1 MENHEEEEFENLDT
15 DWIEEYNN
23 IEELYSELYKE
34 QIETLPIYFLYVN
47 RDSDLFHISKDIL
60 DLSSSILEK
69 STIINLLKKNMILDK
84 KKYRPISILK
94 YNLTIAPQDIENY
107 IKNTDKYT
115 FLESEKEI
123 KDIKFN
129 NTISI
134 FQDINGIYFLL
145 HEQWDAGTHKTKK
158 IYFNN
163 KLKKKKTKK
172 NRLK

>member
-1 MENHEEEEFENLDT
+1 MEYAEEEFENLDT

-23 IEELYSELYKE
+23 VEELYLDLYKE
-34 QIETLPIYFLYVN
+34 QVETLPIYFLYVN
-47 RDSDLFHISKDIL
+47 RDSDLFHISKEIL
-60 DLSSSILEK
+60 DLSG
-69 STIINLLKKNMILDK
+69 STLTKTNIISLLKTNMVLNK

-94 YNLTIAPQDIENY
+94 YNLTISPQDVENY
-107 IKNTDKYT
+107 IENTDKYS

-134 FQDINGIYFLL
+134 FQDINGIYFVL

-158 IYFNN
+158 VYFNN